1 MSAEV
6 LDRLGEIDQAD
17 VVRCARVLLRRPL
30 LRAGGQD
37 SELLPLVYRHRM
49 PLTELFSSVLGY
61 RLVVERRFARLYKT
75 GPGNDPT
82 RGEPTLS
89 PRGYAYLALSLAC
102 LTGVG
107 PQTLLSR
114 LVTDVRAAAA
124 QVDIEVS
131 DDLGEL
137 RAFAAALR
145 HLVALGVLSETEGT
159 VTGLVGESGAEA
171 LLTIDTTLLGQL
183 VAGPIGVAESPTELV
198 ELAERPGVRGVEQT
212 VRRRLV
218 EQPVTYYADLAEEE
232 ATWLR
237 RRARPESRLLE
248 RCFGL
253 LTETRLEGVAV
264 TDPEDY
270 LTDLAFPGLS
280 TVSRIALLALPELLT
295 GESNE
300 DGRTPV
306 TGQRVC
312 EVCEE
317 LVEAYPAA
325 WSKQLV
331 ASVPRLADDV
341 LRLLVSLDLAKHDP
355 DGEWLINPSAH
366 RYYPRPDGEPRT
378 NEPDQANESE
388 EDSPPGWSLFDDLE
402 GDS

>member
-1 MSAEV
+1 VSADV

-37 SELLPLVYRHRM
+37 GELLPLVYRHRV
-49 PLTELFSSVLGY
+49 PLTELFSAVLGY
-61 RLVVERRFARLYKT
+61 RLVAERRYARLYKT
-75 GPGNDPT
+75 GPGDDPT

-89 PRGYAYLALSLAC
+89 PRGYAYLALSIAC

-114 LVTDVRAAAA
+114 LVTDVRTAATQAGIT
-124 QVDIEVS
+124 VT

-137 RAFAAALR
+137 RALAAALR
-145 HLVALGVLSETEGT
+145 YLVALGVLTETEGS
-159 VTGLVGESGAEA
+159 VSGVVGEAGQEA
-171 LLTIDTTLLGQL
+171 LLTIDTTLLGAL
-183 VAGPIGVAESPTELV
+183 VSGPVGVAGSPTELV
-198 ELAERPGVRGVEQT
+198 DLAGRPGVRGVEQT

-218 EQPVTYYADLAEEE
+218 EQPVTHYADLTDDE

-237 RRARPESRLLE
+237 RNARRESRLLE

-253 LTETRLEGVAV
+253 VTETRLEGVAV

-270 LTDLAFPGLS
+270 LTDISFPGQS
-280 TVSRIALLALPELLT
+280 TVSRIALLALPTLLA
-295 GESNE
+295 GEPDE
-300 DGRTPV
+300 AGRVPV
-306 TGQRVC
+306 TGQRVY

-325 WSKQLV
+325 WSKQV
-331 ASVPRLADDV
+331 IASVARLADDV
-341 LRLLVSLDLAKHDP
+341 LRLLLSLGLAQPDP
-355 DGEWLINPSAH
+355 AGEWRLNPSAH
-366 RYYPRPDGEPRT
+366 RYLPSPDGDPRTT
-378 NEPDQANESE
+378 NEPEVSE
-388 EDSPPGWSLFDDLE
+388 VDSPPGWSLFDEIE
-402 GDS
+402 GEAR